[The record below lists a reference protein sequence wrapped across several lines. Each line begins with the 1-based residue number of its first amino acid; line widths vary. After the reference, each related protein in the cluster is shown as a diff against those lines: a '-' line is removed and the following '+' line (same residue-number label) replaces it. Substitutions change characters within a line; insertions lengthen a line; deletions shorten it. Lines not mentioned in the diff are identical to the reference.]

1 MKELIETLDAI
12 RKSTGEIGCRPMLTA
27 LRLAAQYTES
37 YAVKGGA
44 RAILNQEEQE
54 TLARAVSIMRRVS
67 ALTEKALAA
76 SKELDQVKQA
86 RADEFEQARR
96 KILLQM
102 LPRPSSWREYREV
115 LLWRIA
121 GDIFFNPAVSTAY
134 FPDIS
139 LAKRDLV
146 RCQQSHLSSL
156 DNVVSGW
163 WLEVHLY
170 LSDNLWPRDSDP
182 DPQACADLVNRFDKD
197 WRQRAETMC
206 PELVAIF
213 DSELIRRKAQV
224 PSWIGYDAAAVPGLL
239 QGA

>member
-12 RKSTGEIGCRPMLTA
+12 RKSMGEIGCRPMLTA
-27 LRLAAQYTES
+27 LRLAAQYTEQ
-37 YAVKGGA
+37 YAVRGGA
-44 RAILNQEEQE
+44 RAILSQDEQD
-54 TLARAVSIMRRVS
+54 TLSKAVSIMRRVS

-86 RADEFEQARR
+86 RADEYQQARR

-121 GDIFFNPAVSTAY
+121 GDIFFNPSVSHAY
-134 FPDIS
+134 FPDVS
-139 LAKRDLV
+139 QAKRDLV

-156 DNVVSGW
+156 DSVVNGW
-163 WLEVHLY
+163 WLDVHLY
-170 LSDNLWPRDSDP
+170 LSDNLWPRDCEP
-182 DPQACADLVNRFDKD
+182 DPQTCADLVNRFDKD
-197 WRQRAETMC
+197 WRLRAESMC
-206 PELVAIF
+206 AELVSLF
-213 DSELIRRKAQV
+213 DSELRRRQSQV
-224 PSWIGYDAAAVPGLL
+224 PQWAEFDTPKDCALL